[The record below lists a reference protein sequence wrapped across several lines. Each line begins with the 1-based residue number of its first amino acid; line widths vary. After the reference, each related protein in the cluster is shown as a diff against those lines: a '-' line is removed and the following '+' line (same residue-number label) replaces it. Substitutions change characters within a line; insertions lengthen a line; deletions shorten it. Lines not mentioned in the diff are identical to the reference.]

1 MSTNARQPLPS
12 EESNIIP
19 IVGNSSI
26 YHKSQIAIDELLIDL
41 EEYSGLFTSQH
52 KVRLSRLAGG
62 GTELETMTIDH
73 VQKQFQ
79 LVNKIRDRLLDK
91 DDNLLEGFDTK
102 GISLLV
108 SSINSLTNLF
118 LRSQEKINHLEEIA
132 HLKEAVLGAVSTLS
146 KTQQTE
152 FFNKF
157 DELTARRKHGR

>member
-1 MSTNARQPLPS
+1 MSTTARRPLPG
-12 EESNIIP
+12 EETNIIP
-19 IVGNSSI
+19 IVGNSAI
-26 YHKSQIAIDELLIDL
+26 YHKSQQDIDDLLTDL
-41 EEYSGLFTSQH
+41 EEFSGLFTSQH
-52 KVRLSRLAGG
+52 KFQLARLAGG
-62 GTELETMTIDH
+62 GIELETMTIDH

-91 DDNLLEGFDTK
+91 NDNLLEGFDTK

-132 HLKEAVLGAVSTLS
+132 YLKEAVIGAVATLP
-146 KTQQTE
+146 KVQQVA

-157 DELTARRKHGR
+157 DELSSRGKHVS